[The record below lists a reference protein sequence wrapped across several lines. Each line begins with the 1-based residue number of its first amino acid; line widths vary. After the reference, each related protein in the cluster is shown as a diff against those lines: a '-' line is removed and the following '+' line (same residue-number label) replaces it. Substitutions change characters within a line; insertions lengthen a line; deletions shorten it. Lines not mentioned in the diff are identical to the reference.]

1 MWNERLKLAA
11 YCPLCGSR
19 SLREAQLLGGTG
31 ETQLFHV
38 TCKRCAASVLTL
50 TLVRASG
57 AGAVGLV
64 TDLSADDAVRFV
76 RTPAISTNDA
86 LQFHTFLKASPLSAW
101 VPLPSVRRRTSS
113 TKRCPAPKRRVT
125 RGRSA
130 T

>member
-19 SLREAQLLGGTG
+19 SLRDAQLLGGNG
-31 ETQLFHV
+31 ETQLLHV
-38 TCKRCAASVLTL
+38 TCKRCATSVLTL

-64 TDLSADDAVRFV
+64 TDLSADDVVRFV
-76 RTPAISTNDA
+76 RAPAVSTNDA
-86 LQFHTFLKASPLSAW
+86 LQLHTFLNVSPVSAW
-101 VPLPSVRRRTSS
+101 VSMPSVRRPVSS
-113 TKRCPAPKRRVT
+113 KRHSVPKRRVA
-125 RGRSA
+125 RGRSN